1 MLKNFKRTYLRLVR
15 RAYRYLRS
23 KKLREIDWLQAL
35 IKPVFDRELWHPC
48 RSTIARGLSIGLFCA
63 MLPIPFQMILAAIG
77 SIRTKANIPIAIGSC
92 WVSNPFT
99 MIPIF
104 IAQGKIGTALSPIF
118 LFPIEPLIE
127 ESKTH
132 FPFLERSINFGV
144 GFLASAIILA
154 LLAYPFVWALSF
166 LLPRLIPKNRYIIR
180 RRKKSSSDL
189 SITK

>member
-77 SIRTKANIPIAIGSC
+77 SIRTKANIPIAI
-92 WVSNPFT
+92 
-99 MIPIF
+99 
-104 IAQGKIGTALSPIF
+104 
-118 LFPIEPLIE
+118 EPLIE